1 MITSQEYNPLLLAVG
16 KEGVMSENKSATI
29 PTNKRLLTA
38 TEVAEILDVSISTA
52 YRIVKKLNDK
62 LASEGKIIVPGKI
75 AARYFY
81 EHIYISKN
89 ATVFKRSFFPLGGEI
104 IADHKRRKNR
114 VMVL

>member
-16 KEGVMSENKSATI
+16 KEGDMSENKSATI
-29 PTNKRLLTA
+29 PTNKRFLTA

-81 EHIYISKN
+81 EHIYI
-89 ATVFKRSFFPLGGEI
+89 
-104 IADHKRRKNR
+104 
-114 VMVL
+114 